1 VISKALSL
9 PLFRSTAVYTIANVL
24 NSSIPFLLI
33 PILTRYISKTDY
45 GIIAMFP
52 VVTNLLTP
60 IIGLNSNVAISIQYF
75 HQDRIDL
82 TKFIYNCFLILS
94 ATTGITIVLFA
105 LFSNFISELS
115 QFPVQWIW
123 IFPAFCFFQFIS
135 QVLLVLWINQG
146 EPLKYGLFQVL
157 QTLFNFALS
166 LLLVVGAGYDWQGR
180 IIGQSAATLLFGAV
194 ALLIIFRTGLIKPVY
209 DKAYIKQALRFGIP
223 LIPTT
228 LSVFFITMTDRIFI
242 TRMVGIASTGEYAL
256 GYQIGM
262 ILGVLSESYNNAWGP
277 WLLKKLKEDNFAV
290 KVNIVKYTYLYFAA
304 IILLSLLISVM
315 APWFFKVFVGKE
327 FQDATVYIVW
337 IVLGFAF
344 SGMYKTVSNY
354 IYFIEK
360 SYILMWITVTA
371 ACLNIILNYIL
382 IRTNGAVGAAQ
393 ATTIVN
399 FVFFLLTWLAA
410 IKYYQMPWFNFYRVA
425 H

>member
-1 VISKALSL
+1 
-9 PLFRSTAVYTIANVL
+9 
-24 NSSIPFLLI
+24 
-33 PILTRYISKTDY
+33 
-45 GIIAMFP
+45 
-52 VVTNLLTP
+52 
-60 IIGLNSNVAISIQYF
+60 
-75 HQDRIDL
+75 
-82 TKFIYNCFLILS
+82 
-94 ATTGITIVLFA
+94 
-105 LFSNFISELS
+105 
-115 QFPVQWIW
+115 
-123 IFPAFCFFQFIS
+123 
-135 QVLLVLWINQG
+135 
-146 EPLKYGLFQVL
+146 
-157 QTLFNFALS
+157 
-166 LLLVVGAGYDWQGR
+166 
-180 IIGQSAATLLFGAV
+180 
-194 ALLIIFRTGLIKPVY
+194 
-209 DKAYIKQALRFGIP
+209 
-223 LIPTT
+223 
-228 LSVFFITMTDRIFI
+228 
-242 TRMVGIASTGEYAL
+242 MVGIASTGEYAL